1 MIDTGKTDFH
11 CLAIVAPG
19 PGGDED
25 LYYTVVY
32 EWNEKGMQ
40 RGSKEHEEIMKSH
53 VLPKELV
60 RNAIETTRR
69 MVRNGEL

>member
-11 CLAIVAPG
+11 CLAIVAQG
-19 PGGDED
+19 PGGEED

-40 RGSKEHEEIMKSH
+40 RGSMEHEDIMKSH

-60 RNAIETTRR
+60 RNAIEITRR
-69 MVRNGEL
+69 MVRDGEL